1 MPKTVEKKAEK
12 KAQETTNLV
21 DNIEALNQLLERV
34 QNDFHKMYLD
44 EMKRLEDLSIY
55 GDSEIS
61 EDTFKTLKKGLI
73 TSLDKFFSSKLKSSI
88 MLTNSCI
95 FSS

>member
-1 MPKTVEKKAEK
+1 MKFATMKVISELLEEKES
-12 KAQETTNLV
+12 
-21 DNIEALNQLLERV
+21 LLERV

-61 EDTFKTLKKGLI
+61 EDTFKTLKKEYEDVRKEYLRV
-73 TSLDKFFSSKLKSSI
+73 LYAKEDFESKEW
-88 MLTNSCI
+88 
-95 FSS
+95 

>member
-1 MPKTVEKKAEK
+1 MSRQKGIDMKFATMKVISELLEERKS
-12 KAQETTNLV
+12 
-21 DNIEALNQLLERV
+21 LLERV

-61 EDTFKTLKKGLI
+61 EDTLKTLKKEYEDVRKEYLRV
-73 TSLDKFFSSKLKSSI
+73 LYAKEDFESKEW
-88 MLTNSCI
+88 
-95 FSS
+95 

>member
-1 MPKTVEKKAEK
+1 MKFATMKVISELLE
-12 KAQETTNLV
+12 ER
-21 DNIEALNQLLERV
+21 ESLLERV

-61 EDTFKTLKKGLI
+61 EDTFKTLKKEYEDVRKEYLRV
-73 TSLDKFFSSKLKSSI
+73 LYAKEDFESKEW
-88 MLTNSCI
+88 
-95 FSS
+95 